1 MLPKKLIVEKLFVNG
16 SIYVKKTLFSL

>member
-1 MLPKKLIVEKLFVNG
+1 MLRKKLIVEKLFVNG